1 MANYV
6 QVRLNWGNI
15 TWPTYS
21 LSVNNTDW
29 TNLWVL
35 AGAVLGGTLLGAGTS
50 LLKPADLNNILNIFK
65 PSGSSGIQNI
75 AHKIDILPE
84 NQWVRRIAISHYK
97 RTKDNFFFLM
107 LKNIITTSMQCH
119 PCHFSSGVS
128 CGSHRANSCALC
140 PFDGKGKYYG
150 AGWCNGRC
158 QWRALTGV
166 VKAPAPEG
174 VCIPRSG

>member
-35 AGAVLGGTLLGAGTS
+35 AGAVLGGTLLGTGTS

-84 NQWVRRIAISHYK
+84 NQWVRRIAISLYK

-107 LKNIITTSMQCH
+107 LKNIITT
-119 PCHFSSGVS
+119 
-128 CGSHRANSCALC
+128 
-140 PFDGKGKYYG
+140 
-150 AGWCNGRC
+150 
-158 QWRALTGV
+158 T
-166 VKAPAPEG
+166 
-174 VCIPRSG
+174 